1 VYPASPDPATV
12 EWLASETHTD
22 ARQVRDEL
30 DLGSRR
36 RIFVV
41 DELLDAGFTG
51 PALLECVVRLTALGE
66 DDARRLIAARRSTN
80 S

>member
-1 VYPASPDPATV
+1 VYPASLDPATV
-12 EWLASETHTD
+12 EWLAAQTHTD

-30 DLGSRR
+30 ELGSRR
-36 RIFVV
+36 RVFVV

-51 PALLECVVRLTALGE
+51 RALLEGVVRLTALGA
-66 DDARRLIAARRSTN
+66 DDARTLIETRRSAN

>member
-1 VYPASPDPATV
+1 VYPASLDPATV
-12 EWLASETHTD
+12 EWLASQTHTD

-30 DLGSRR
+30 ELGARR

-41 DELLDAGFTG
+41 DELLDAGFIG
-51 PALLECVVRLTALGE
+51 PALLEGVIRLTALGK
-66 DDARRLIAARRSTN
+66 DDARTLIETRRAAN